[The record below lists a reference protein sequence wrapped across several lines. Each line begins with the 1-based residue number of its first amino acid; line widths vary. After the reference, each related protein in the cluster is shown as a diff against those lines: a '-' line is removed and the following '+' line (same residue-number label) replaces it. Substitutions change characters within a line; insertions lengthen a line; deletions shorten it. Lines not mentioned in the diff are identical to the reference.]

1 MSNYLLEIGVEEFP
15 AKHIKPTQSQ
25 FKTNIEKALVENNF
39 EFDEFIVSSTP
50 RRFTFIIK
58 GIKDSDKNLEEKV
71 KGPAKKIAFD
81 EEGNPSKALQG
92 FMNSKGISLEDITY
106 EELNGVDYVY
116 AIIKVK
122 TKSLEEIIKT
132 EIPKIIKN
140 ISNPRQMK
148 WGGKDIRFL
157 RPIRW
162 IVSLL
167 DDKVV
172 EFDLEG
178 IQVSNITK
186 GHRVLGSNH
195 IEINSIDEYEQK
207 LEDNFVIVSEKKR
220 RKMVLRGINR
230 LSKEIGGNYIEDD
243 ELLEEIIFINEY
255 PTPFIGQFENK
266 YIELPKEVI
275 ITPMKDHQRYFPLV
289 DSDDKL
295 LPFFIGVRNGDEKG
309 IENVVQGNKKVLLAR
324 LEDAKFF
331 YDNDTKK
338 TLEDFVEELKE
349 VGFYDGLGTMFDK
362 TQRLE
367 KFVETIGEDIECGV
381 EAINISKRAAYL
393 SKADLV
399 TQTVIEFTELQ
410 GVMGRVF
417 AEISGENQL
426 VAQAIE
432 EQYMP
437 IRSGGELPQ
446 TVSGRVLSIADKLDT
461 IAGLYSQG
469 IEVTGSQDLYGQ
481 RRAVLGILRILV
493 ENNIN
498 INLRQMIKEALYNY
512 IDMFG
517 ESFNFKEVAAKIEEF
532 IRVRYRNMLNDEGF
546 RYDIVDSVINQ
557 KDLNIK
563 NMHKKISVLD
573 NIAKEDKNFDN
584 NITKYVRIVN
594 LSKKSEDDEINLD
607 ALQEEDNYIYNEL
620 FKLDDVD
627 LLINSGKIDK
637 AIECIN
643 PIVDEMDNYLDN
655 THIMVEDE
663 TIKNNRLAMINKL
676 AQRILTI
683 FDPDKI
689 VR

>member
-140 ISNPRQMK
+140 ISNPRHMK

>member
-15 AKHIKPTQSQ
+15 AKHIRPTQLQ
-25 FKTNIEKALVENNF
+25 FKTNIEKVLTENNF
-39 EFDEFIVSSTP
+39 EYEEFNVSSTP
-50 RRFTFIIK
+50 RRFTFLIK
-58 GIKDSDKNLEEKV
+58 GIKNSDMNLEEKV
-71 KGPAKKIAFD
+71 KGPAKKIAYD

-92 FMNSKGISLEDITY
+92 FMNSKGISLDDITY
-106 EELNGVDYVY
+106 ESLNGVDYVY
-116 AIIKVK
+116 AVIKVK

-132 EIPKIIKN
+132 EIPRIIKN

-148 WGGKDIRFL
+148 WGGKDIKFL

-162 IVSLL
+162 IVSML

-172 EFDLEG
+172 KFDLEG

-195 IEINSIDEYEQK
+195 IEINTIDEYEQK
-207 LEDNFVIVSEKKR
+207 LEDNFVIVSEEKR

-230 LSKEIGGNYIEDD
+230 LAKEIGGNYIEDD
-243 ELLEEIIFINEY
+243 ELLEELIFINEY

-275 ITPMKDHQRYFPLV
+275 ITPMKDHQRYFPLI
-289 DSDDKL
+289 DNDGKL
-295 LPFFIGVRNGDEKG
+295 LPFFMGVRNGDDKG

-331 YDNDTKK
+331 FENDTKK
-338 TLEDFVEELKE
+338 NLEDFVEDLKD
-349 VGFYDGLGTMFDK
+349 VGFYEGLGTMYDK
-362 TQRLE
+362 TLRLE

-381 EAINISKRAAYL
+381 EAINISKRAAHL

-417 AEISGENQL
+417 ADKSGENQL

-437 IRSGGELPQ
+437 TKSGGELPR

-481 RRAVLGILRILV
+481 RRSVLGILRILV

-498 INLRQMIKEALYNY
+498 INLREMIKEALYNY
-512 IDMFG
+512 VDMFG
-517 ESFNFKEVAAKIEEF
+517 ESFNFKEVLAKIEEF
-532 IRVRYRNMLNDEGF
+532 IRVRYRNMLNDQGF

-573 NIAKEDKNFDN
+573 KVSKEDSKFED

-594 LSKKSEDDEINLD
+594 LSKKSENDEINLD

-627 LLINSGKIDK
+627 LLINSGKIEK
-637 AIECIN
+637 AIECLN
-643 PIVDEMDNYLDN
+643 PIVEEMDNYLDN
-655 THIMVEDE
+655 THIMVDDE